1 MLLQSYQLHSDQC
14 VFEMVW
20 TDDREASNS
29 MSSDPPSSV
38 FMSCHSDSLSITKSV
53 LVIQCLLTKRTYYSS
68 FFIEGIEKLSLII
81 GSGISF
87 FSSPICFS
95 VATTSLST
103 VVIFTKLIPCRH
115 NDNNHADEAN

>member
-1 MLLQSYQLHSDQC
+1 M
-14 VFEMVW
+14 
-20 TDDREASNS
+20 
-29 MSSDPPSSV
+29 
-38 FMSCHSDSLSITKSV
+38 
-53 LVIQCLLTKRTYYSS
+53 CLLTKIQDYSS
-68 FFIEGIEKLSLII
+68 FFIEGIEKLSLMI

-115 NDNNHADEAN
+115 KESNHADDKNYHHTPIQIAYLKDTQKEQQSNDK